1 MTKEDLLKQIDEYEV
16 VVNGKVSQAA
26 FAYPPTP
33 DLRSGGVITDGMRDM
48 MQRPLG
54 PEIVIPRSMLDKLEK
69 YEHNLHR
76 GLINNGGFNVSDAA
90 ADALAMVINKIQ
102 TA

>member
-33 DLRSGGVITDGMRDM
+33 DLRSGGVVSGSTDLDM

-54 PEIVIPRSMLDKLEK
+54 PGIIMPRSMLDQMDV
-69 YEHNLHR
+69 YENNLR
-76 GLINNGGFNVSDAA
+76 RVLISGGGFNVRDA
-90 ADALAMVINKIQ
+90 ADALAMAINQIP
-102 TA
+102 TP